1 MADPMTLADART
13 TRLVKSSTIALEL
26 VGRSVAIVR
35 IQELIRRAAQVDG
48 GVLLVADR
56 GADVASVVRE
66 LHERARR
73 PSAALIHVDCS
84 SGDPARLDSLLF
96 GPAPETPPS
105 DLEWAA
111 AGSQLAAACGGT
123 LFLEHVVDLPAALQA
138 RLARIARDGEVRL
151 DGQPVATN
159 LRLVASAAPGIEAEV
174 HSNRFRSDLY
184 RRLSTSRID
193 LPPLRER
200 PDDVPALAT
209 RVLED
214 WCAAQGAAPRAFTQT
229 ALALLAALTWPG
241 NVAELKAMVERAAQ
255 DVSRDVIQIEDVL
268 PALNLDRAPVR
279 FTPVGQL
286 REARLRFERDYIS
299 AVLQHHGWRMADAA
313 ETLGIQR
320 PNLYRKARQ
329 LGIPL
334 TRASE

>member
-1 MADPMTLADART
+1 MADPMMLADART
-13 TRLVKSSTIALEL
+13 ARLVKSSTMALEL

-48 GVLLVADR
+48 GVLLIADR
-56 GADVASVVRE
+56 GADVESVALE

-73 PSAALIHVDCS
+73 PAAAFIHVACS
-84 SGDPARLDSLLF
+84 SGDPARLDALLF
-96 GPAPETPPS
+96 GSAPDTAPS
-105 DLEWAA
+105 DLEWVSPD
-111 AGSQLAAACGGT
+111 SQIAAACGGT
-123 LFLEHVVDLPAALQA
+123 LFLQDAVDVPAAAQA

-151 DGQPVATN
+151 AGQPVATN
-159 LRLVASAAPGIEAEV
+159 LRFVASAAPGIEAEV
-174 HSNRFRSDLY
+174 HANRFRSDLY

-193 LPPLRER
+193 LPQLRER
-200 PDDVPALAT
+200 PDDVPVLAT
-209 RVLED
+209 RILED
-214 WCAAQGAAPRAFTQT
+214 WCAAHGVALRSFTQP

-241 NVAELKAMVERAAQ
+241 NVAELKSMVERAAKET
-255 DVSRDVIQIEDVL
+255 SRDVIQIEDVL

-279 FTPVGQL
+279 FTPAGQL

-313 ETLGIQR
+313 DTLGIQR